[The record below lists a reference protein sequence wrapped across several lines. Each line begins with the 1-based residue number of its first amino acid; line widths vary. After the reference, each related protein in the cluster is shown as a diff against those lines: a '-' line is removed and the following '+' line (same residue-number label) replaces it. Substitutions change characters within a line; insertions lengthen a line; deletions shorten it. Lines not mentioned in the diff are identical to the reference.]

1 MVSHVTVKIAVPP
14 PAPIHPFCEACH
26 SRSRFVRRC
35 SMRSSRVLVRLHAGP
50 YAHGPGIDPVRRDQ
64 GRWAVGTEPPGR
76 AV

>member
-1 MVSHVTVKIAVPP
+1 
-14 PAPIHPFCEACH
+14 
-26 SRSRFVRRC
+26 
-35 SMRSSRVLVRLHAGP
+35 MRSSRVLVRLHAGP